1 VPNRCLDQAER
12 RIRERHGS
20 SLDDVLDVEPR
31 PEHGRLL
38 STLSRADPVL
48 GLELFVSYL
57 LDITVPGGTLDP
69 VRLGADAP
77 WGVFIGHI
85 AATHPRLAATTA
97 RRLVAHLSMLT
108 SQRTPVAVPGLVSAM
123 HVVGIVEKLG
133 NNREVGEAWTLLGHV
148 VAMRRS
154 RRRGLGLACYVRA
167 ARLLSL
173 SPTAGRT
180 ARLCS

>member
-31 PEHGRLL
+31 PEHLRLLRILGQADGRLGVEPFVAWL
-38 STLSRADPVL
+38 
-48 GLELFVSYL
+48 LE
-57 LDITVPGGTLDP
+57 ITVSGGTLDP
-69 VRLGADAP
+69 VNLCADVP
-77 WGVFIGHI
+77 WAFLVGHI

-97 RRLVAHLSMLT
+97 RRLVAHVSLLT
-108 SQRTPVAVPGLVSAM
+108 SQRPPVAVPVFVTALHLVSIAERLA
-123 HVVGIVEKLG
+123 G
-133 NNREVGEAWTLLGHV
+133 RPEVGEAWTLLGHV

-173 SPTAGRT
+173 SPMTSRT
-180 ARLCS
+180 ARLSS